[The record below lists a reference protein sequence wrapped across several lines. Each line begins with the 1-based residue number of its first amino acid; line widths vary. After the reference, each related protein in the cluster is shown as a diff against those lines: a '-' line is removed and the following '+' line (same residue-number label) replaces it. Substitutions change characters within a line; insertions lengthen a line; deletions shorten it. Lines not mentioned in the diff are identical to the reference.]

1 MNFWETTLASI
12 ISGLATALITAGFSV
27 LAAQLSSKHPKK
39 VPSEPATTAQYDH
52 SIHISGRVKGH
63 VDATVS
69 DNRSYTN
76 ITERHN
82 YKFANPD
89 NSSNDA
95 GDIFAYLLAGFI
107 GIVIV
112 CVLFVVASQYLMLVG
127 AILVGFASGWSLALG
142 FREFR
147 LGRRSTLTG
156 SLAIIRA
163 IALVIGFVLIW
174 VQVKSAMFETENIA
188 EIRDQLTSVQNSDGP
203 ISKFTDQ
210 VEMFS
215 DIYGMDG
222 VLFVLGLI
230 LAVGVSVA
238 SMLFVVLDCINH
250 SSYLHERA
258 GHELS
263 EKRHKRAQIYSE
275 RSLAGNIWFTIC
287 IAAIGV
293 AGFYVA
299 GHDVFNYLAKL
310 SSAS

>member
-1 MNFWETTLASI
+1 M
-12 ISGLATALITAGFSV
+12 
-27 LAAQLSSKHPKK
+27 SSKYSKK
-39 VPSEPATTAQYDH
+39 VPSEPATSAQYDH
-52 SIHISGRVKGH
+52 SIHISGPVKGN
-63 VDATVS
+63 VDAIVS

-82 YKFANPD
+82 YKVAKPD

-95 GDIFAYLLAGFI
+95 GDMIAYLFAGFI

-127 AILVGFASGWSLALG
+127 AILVGFAFGWSLALG

-147 LGRRSTLTG
+147 LGRRPTLSG
-156 SLAIIRA
+156 SLAILRA
-163 IALVIGFVLIW
+163 IVLVIGFVLIW
-174 VQVKSAMFETENIA
+174 VQVKSAMFKAENIA
-188 EIRDQLTSVQNSDGP
+188 GIRNQLTSVQNSDGS
-203 ISKFTDQ
+203 ISKFSSQ
-210 VEMFS
+210 AELFS

-222 VLFVLGLI
+222 ILFVFGLI
-230 LAVGVSVA
+230 SAVGVSVA

-250 SSYLHERA
+250 SSYLHGRA

-263 EKRHKRAQIYSE
+263 EKGHKRAQIYSE

-287 IAAIGV
+287 IAAMGV
-293 AGFYVA
+293 AGIYVA

-310 SSAS
+310 SSVS